1 MLQLQRPDLFQERAY
16 INGDWVGQ
24 ATTER
29 IQVVNPATQE
39 PIGSVPKLGAQE
51 TAQAIEA
58 AQHAFN
64 SWRHTT
70 ATERAALLRK
80 WFELL
85 LQHKD
90 DLAAILTAEQG
101 KTLAESAG
109 EVQYGAAYF
118 EWFSE
123 EAKRIYG
130 QTIPGPA
137 HNKRI
142 VVQREP
148 IGVCVAITPWNFPSS
163 MIARKVGAALAA
175 GCTIVVKPAS
185 QTPFSALALAVLAEE
200 AGIPK
205 GVFSVVTGDASSI
218 GGEMTSNEQVRKLS
232 FTGSTAVGRKLME
245 QSAPQ
250 LKKLSMEL
258 GGNAPFIVFED
269 ADLDAAV
276 EGALASKFRNSGQT
290 CVCANRI
297 YVHDAVY
304 DRFSQKLLD
313 AVSKLKIGA
322 GADQDVDLGPLIDR
336 AAVDKVDELIQD
348 ALAKGATLLAGGK
361 QQQTG
366 TLLYPPTV
374 LGDMTADMRIAQE
387 EIFGPVAPLFR
398 FKTEDE
404 VIQAANNT
412 EFGLASYFYTQDLG
426 RANRVA
432 EALEYGM
439 VGINSGMISNP
450 SAPFGGVKQSGFGR
464 EGSSF
469 GIEDYTVLKYSLTA
483 F

>member
-322 GADQDVDLGPLIDR
+322 GTDQDVDLGPLIDR

>member
-1 MLQLQRPDLFQERAY
+1 
-16 INGDWVGQ
+16 
-24 ATTER
+24 
-29 IQVVNPATQE
+29 
-39 PIGSVPKLGAQE
+39 
-51 TAQAIEA
+51 
-58 AQHAFN
+58 
-64 SWRHTT
+64 
-70 ATERAALLRK
+70 
-80 WFELL
+80 
-85 LQHKD
+85 
-90 DLAAILTAEQG
+90 
-101 KTLAESAG
+101 
-109 EVQYGAAYF
+109 
-118 EWFSE
+118 
-123 EAKRIYG
+123 
-130 QTIPGPA
+130 
-137 HNKRI
+137 
-142 VVQREP
+142 
-148 IGVCVAITPWNFPSS
+148 
-163 MIARKVGAALAA
+163 
-175 GCTIVVKPAS
+175 
-185 QTPFSALALAVLAEE
+185 
-200 AGIPK
+200 
-205 GVFSVVTGDASSI
+205 
-218 GGEMTSNEQVRKLS
+218 
-232 FTGSTAVGRKLME
+232 
-245 QSAPQ
+245 
-250 LKKLSMEL
+250 
-258 GGNAPFIVFED
+258 
-269 ADLDAAV
+269 
-276 EGALASKFRNSGQT
+276 
-290 CVCANRI
+290 
-297 YVHDAVY
+297 HDAVY

-322 GADQDVDLGPLIDR
+322 GTDQDVDLGPLIDR

-450 SAPFGGVKQSGFGR
+450 SAPFGGVKHSGFGR

>member
-16 INGDWVGQ
+16 INGEWVGQ
-24 ATTER
+24 ATNDLIEV
-29 IQVVNPATQE
+29 INPATQDTL
-39 PIGSVPKLGAQE
+39 GTVPKLGAQE
-51 TAQAIEA
+51 TARAIEA
-58 AQHAFN
+58 AQQAFN
-64 SWRHTT
+64 TWRHTT
-70 ATERAALLRK
+70 AAERAALLRK

>member
-16 INGDWVGQ
+16 INGEWVGQ

-276 EGALASKFRNSGQT
+276 EGALVSKFRNSGQT

-322 GADQDVDLGPLIDR
+322 GTDQDVDLGPLIDR

>member
-16 INGDWVGQ
+16 INGEWVGQ

-123 EAKRIYG
+123 EAKRTYG

-322 GADQDVDLGPLIDR
+322 GTDQDVDLGPLIDR

>member
-16 INGDWVGQ
+16 INGEWVGQ

-322 GADQDVDLGPLIDR
+322 GTDQDVDLGPLIDR

-432 EALEYGM
+432 DALEYGM